1 MEIEILNI
9 KQQINEILL
18 KVYPVGSI
26 YMSTSNTNPGTLFGG
41 TWTAWGSGRVPVGIN
56 TSDTSFNTVEKT
68 GGNKTHAITASE
80 MPSHN
85 HTFSATTG
93 GRVTV
98 PGTTNSDFGNGLGW
112 VGGGGGNIA
121 YVDGNTDNRV
131 MNAWHDKNANHAHTV
146 SGTTGNKGS
155 GTAMSLLQPYITCY
169 MWKRTA

>member
-68 GGNKTHAITASE
+68 GGNKTHTITTSE

-85 HTFSATTG
+85 HTFSATTNSTG
-93 GRVTV
+93 AHTHPV
-98 PGTTNSDFGNGLGW
+98 PYYQPTFGAGDYPVNTTSTSGFNTKTFNTNSSG
-112 VGGGGGNIA
+112 A
-121 YVDGNTDNRV
+121 HT
-131 MNAWHDKNANHAHTV
+131 HTV
-146 SGTTGNKGS
+146 SGTTGNRGS

>member
-56 TSDTSFNTVEKT
+56 TGDTSFNTVEKT
-68 GGNKTHAITASE
+68 GGSKTHTILSSE
-80 MPSHN
+80 MPA
-85 HTFSATTG
+85 HTHSFSARTG
-93 GRVTV
+93 GRVSAPDSSNT
-98 PGTTNSDFGNGLGW
+98 DFGNGIGW
-112 VGGGGGNIA
+112 VGGGGGNVA

-131 MNAWHDKNANHAHTV
+131 MNAWSDKSANHAHTV
-146 SGTTGNKGS
+146 SGTTGSTGS
-155 GTAMSLLQPYITCY
+155 GVAMSILQPYITCY

>member
-26 YMSTSNTNPGTLFGG
+26 YMSTKNTNPGTLFGG

-68 GGNKTHAITASE
+68 GGSKSHSITSSE

-112 VGGGGGNIA
+112 VGGGDGNIA

-131 MNAWHDKNANHAHTV
+131 MNAWRDKNANHAHTV
-146 SGTTGNKGS
+146 SGTTGNRGS